1 MRNVMTNLLPEDKIV
16 PDYKTFMAI
25 AEIDRFTGGWQAT
38 QALAPDRLRAAKRVA
53 TVMSVGSSTRI
64 EGTQMTNAEVEELL
78 FRKKHKSFIKHDEQ
92 EVAGCAK
99 ALRIV
104 LDRYTHIPLTENNIK
119 QLHGIMMQYSPK
131 DVRHRGHYKKVP
143 NRVESLDPTTGKSL
157 GVVLATATPFETPA
171 MMESLVNW
179 YNKQVEST
187 RQHPLLLI
195 ATFIVVFLAIHPF
208 SDGNGRMSRLLT
220 TLLLL
225 NAGYLWIPYSS
236 MESIIEEHREEYYLA
251 LRTTQKTLHSA
262 KKNWQPWLAFFIAKA
277 MLLQKNNLANL
288 LRQEQALQKSMP
300 TLSRSILDLV
310 TARGEVS
317 VQDIVDELGANRNT
331 VRTHLR
337 RLTAQ
342 GYLHLIGK
350 GRGARYVKK

>member
-1 MRNVMTNLLPEDKIV
+1 MRNMMSKLLPKDKIV
-16 PDYKTFMAI
+16 PDHKTFMAI

-38 QALAPDRLRAAKRVA
+38 QALAPDRLQAAKRVA
-53 TVMSVGSSTRI
+53 MVMSVGASTRI

-78 FRKKHKSFIKHDEQ
+78 FRKKQKSFNKHDEQ

-99 ALRIV
+99 ALRVV

-119 QLHGIMMQYSPK
+119 QLHDIMMQYSPK
-131 DVRHRGHYKKVP
+131 DERHRGHYKKTP
-143 NRVESLDPTTGKSL
+143 NRVESFDHTGKSL
-157 GVVLATATPFETPA
+157 GVVFETATPFETPA
-171 MMESLVNW
+171 MMEGLVHW
-179 YNKQVEST
+179 YNKQADSNK
-187 RQHPLLLI
+187 QHPLLLI

-208 SDGNGRMSRLLT
+208 SDGNGRISRLLT

-225 NAGYLWIPYSS
+225 NAGYLWVAYSS
-236 MESIIEEHREEYYLA
+236 MESIIEEHREEYYFS

-262 KKNWQPWLAFFIAKA
+262 QKNWQPWLTFFIAKA
-277 MLLQKNNLANL
+277 MLNQKNNLANL
-288 LRQEQALQKSMP
+288 LREEQALQESMP
-300 TLSRSILDLV
+300 TLSRRILDLV
-310 TARGEVS
+310 VVRGEVS
-317 VQDIVDELGANRNT
+317 VQDIVAELGANRNT

-342 GYLHLIGK
+342 RHLQLIGK